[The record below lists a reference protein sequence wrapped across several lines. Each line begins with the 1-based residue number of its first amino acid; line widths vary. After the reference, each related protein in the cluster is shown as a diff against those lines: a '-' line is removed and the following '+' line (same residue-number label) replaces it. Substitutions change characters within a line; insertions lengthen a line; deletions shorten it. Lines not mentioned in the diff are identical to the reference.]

1 MIDNLTKNLI
11 KQGARIKPIYVPLE
25 LSGGTGQTN
34 PSVFIDNNRILV
46 NLRGVQYVLLH
57 SINEHRFPSR
67 WGPLAYLNPENDLHL
82 RTTNFLLELN
92 ANLEIIS
99 MSKVDT
105 SALDVA
111 PVWEFIGQEDVRIA
125 KWDNKYWYTGVRRDT
140 KIDGEGRIEL
150 SEIKLPEVKE
160 VSRYRIEPP
169 SPTYCEKNW
178 MPILDMPYHF
188 VKWTNPTE
196 IIRVDIDSLS
206 SETVFMGKTIEGTD
220 NALRGSSQVIS
231 YKDYYVAL
239 VHGCYL
245 FRNELQQKD
254 AIYYHR
260 FVIWNKDWEIVKMSD
275 QFHFLD
281 SMIEFCCG
289 MAIYKD
295 KALITFG
302 FQDNA
307 SYILEIPINVWEE
320 LIWNL

>member
-1 MIDNLTKNLI
+1 MIDNLTKDLI
-11 KQGARIKPIYVPLE
+11 EKGARIKPIFVPLE

-34 PSVFIDNNRILV
+34 PSIFIDGDRILV

-57 SINEHRFPSR
+57 SVNDKRFPSR

-92 ANLEIIS
+92 RDLEIVSTCKI
-99 MSKVDT
+99 DT
-105 SALDVA
+105 SKLNVA

-125 KWDNKYWYTGVRRDT
+125 RWNNKLWYSGVRRDT
-140 KIDGEGRIEL
+140 KPDGEGRIEL
-150 SEIKLPEVKE
+150 SEIDESGRE
-160 VSRYRIEPP
+160 ISRYRIEPP
-169 SPTYCEKNW
+169 SPSYCEKNW
-178 MPILDMPYHF
+178 MPILDMPFHF

-196 IIRVDIDSLS
+196 VVQVDINTLS
-206 SETVFMGKTIEGTD
+206 SKTVLTGKKIENTD
-220 NALRGSSQVIS
+220 NTLRGSSQVIR
-231 YKDYYVAL
+231 YKNYYVAL

-245 FRNELQQKD
+245 FRNELQQKN

-260 FVIWNKDWEIVKMSD
+260 FVIWNDNWELVKMSD

-289 MAIYKD
+289 MALYED